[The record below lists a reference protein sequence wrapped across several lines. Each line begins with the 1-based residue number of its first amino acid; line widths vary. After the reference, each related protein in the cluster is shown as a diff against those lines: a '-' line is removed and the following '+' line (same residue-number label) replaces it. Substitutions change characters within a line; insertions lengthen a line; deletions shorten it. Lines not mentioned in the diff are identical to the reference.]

1 MKRLALSAVG
11 VRSQLALHHR
21 RVSAHLLRRSQEK
34 YLFAMANLLRWH
46 PKDAIRRR
54 ELKRRFHIYRQPGR
68 SVKTAKL
75 TCGTSGKA
83 ALMAREVH
91 TCSPASDE
99 NLVHAL
105 QSPAPAFRQTPGFIE
120 LNINHLIAP
129 FRAFKLLRV

>member
-11 VRSQLALHHR
+11 VQIQLALHHR
-21 RVSAHLLRRSQEK
+21 RVSAHLLRRSQRK

-46 PKDAIRRR
+46 PKDAIRPR

-68 SVKTAKL
+68 SVKIGKL

-91 TCSPASDE
+91 NSSPASDE
-99 NLVHAL
+99 NLVHVL
-105 QSPAPAFRQTPGFIE
+105 QSPAPALRQTPGFIE
-120 LNINHLIAP
+120 LNVNHLIAP
-129 FRAFKLLRV
+129 FQRFRLLRV